1 MSDEQLE
8 ILNGEPPKKRGRAR
22 PPGSLNRKGS
32 KTRGFVTD
40 TEAEGIPSGEPD
52 APGVDTSPGDE
63 SDAEVAP
70 VASKVPDA
78 PSSED
83 ALGSPPRRK
92 PRAKAQATSSR
103 TAGAPP
109 VVRARPKAS
118 SKASSTPQPEE
129 PQDYLGFLRRTLETQ
144 KARHRLEKI
153 DRYDNYFRSM

>member
-1 MSDEQLE
+1 MSEEELE
-8 ILNGEPPKKRGRAR
+8 ILTEEIPKKRGRGR

-92 PRAKAQATSSR
+92 PRAKPKATSSR
-103 TAGAPP
+103 TAPP
-109 VVRARPKAS
+109 VVRAKPRAKAS
-118 SKASSTPQPEE
+118 AKAPAPEPPE
-129 PQDYLGFLRRTLETQ
+129 PQDYLEFLRRTLEIQ
-144 KARHRLEKI
+144 KARHRSEKI
-153 DRYDNYFRSM
+153 DRYDNYFRAM